1 MYQNNHLTH
10 QYFPQPTRPMCF
22 SHLPH
27 LINSDGTQLPQPS
40 SSVTFP
46 DEERITTST
55 ATTTSAVF
63 SQEEPVVDELVIIL
77 LECLERV
84 DTKFKK
90 LLLRKVFS
98 ELEKEEKLESFIIER
113 LEHSKVKAISE
124 LLEKYHES
132 GVNLHNTMMRELVVD
147 PTARKDLDGPVE
159 ESTPKLER
167 FKVRPIKL
175 SGIVKKEEGK

>member
-1 MYQNNHLTH
+1 
-10 QYFPQPTRPMCF
+10 MCF

-40 SSVTFP
+40 SFVTFP
-46 DEERITTST
+46 NEERITTST
-55 ATTTSAVF
+55 AATTSAV
-63 SQEEPVVDELVIIL
+63 SGQGEAVVDELLTIL

-84 DTKFKK
+84 DTKFKE

-98 ELEKEEKLESFIIER
+98 ELEKEDKLESFIIER

-124 LLEKYHES
+124 LLERHHKS
-132 GVNLHNTMMRELVVD
+132 GVNLHNTFMKELVVD

-159 ESTPKLER
+159 DLTPKLER

-175 SGIVKKEEGK
+175 SVIVKKEGK

>member
-10 QYFPQPTRPMCF
+10 QFPQPTRPMCF

-27 LINSDGTQLPQPS
+27 LINSDGTQLPQSS
-40 SSVTFP
+40 SSVMFSV
-46 DEERITTST
+46 EERITTST
-55 ATTTSAVF
+55 AATTTAV
-63 SQEEPVVDELVIIL
+63 SGQGEAVVDELVMIL

-84 DTKFKK
+84 DTEFKE

-98 ELEKEEKLESFIIER
+98 ELEKEEELESFIIER

-124 LLEKYHES
+124 LLERQHES
-132 GVNLHNTMMRELVVD
+132 GGNLHNTLTRELVVD
-147 PTARKDLDGPVE
+147 PMARKDLDGPVE
-159 ESTPKLER
+159 ELTPKLEK

-175 SGIVKKEEGK
+175 SGIVKKEGK